1 MVCLCPV
8 VKNNVLCL
16 AVSCG
21 KRAGT
26 NHQRYNN
33 SEPEFY
39 TLHGSYCHLLNMIS
53 HETSQRMC
61 YYPSIL
67 YACHGGKPDGK
78 REAGCYG
85 AEARKRSLFVSG
97 RTYPTPL
104 WNLPTI
110 RYCKGFERQLREGH
124 PSCKACVE
132 SPDSREQIICPVR
145 CPGCVANFA
154 ERMEWDLPELWV
166 NLKYHHNEW
175 TEKKRVLR
183 REEIA
188 NIIGSEIVRPALD
201 TPRICEASWDTTMSR
216 ALVGQFGK
224 SSRVVDIAKEWP
236 WLPRRPFDFDGCE
249 ARVKRA
255 AKELVCKQP

>member
-1 MVCLCPV
+1 M
-8 VKNNVLCL
+8 
-16 AVSCG
+16 
-21 KRAGT
+21 
-26 NHQRYNN
+26 
-33 SEPEFY
+33 
-39 TLHGSYCHLLNMIS
+39 LHGAYCYPLNMIP

-67 YACHGGKPDGK
+67 YACHDGKPDGT
-78 REAGCYG
+78 REVGCYG

-97 RTYPTPL
+97 LTYPTPL

-110 RYCKGFERQLREGH
+110 RYCNDFERRLREGH
-124 PSCKACVE
+124 PSCKARIE
-132 SPDSREQIICPVR
+132 TPDPREQIICPVR
-145 CPGCVANFA
+145 CPRCVANFA
-154 ERMEWDLPELWV
+154 ERMEPDLQELGV
-166 NLKYHHNEW
+166 NPKRYHKKW
-175 TEKKRVLR
+175 TEKKRALR

-201 TPRICEASWDTTMSR
+201 TLRIFEASWDTTMSR

-224 SSRVVDIAKEWP
+224 SCRVVDIAREWP

-255 AKELVCKQP
+255 VNELVCKQT